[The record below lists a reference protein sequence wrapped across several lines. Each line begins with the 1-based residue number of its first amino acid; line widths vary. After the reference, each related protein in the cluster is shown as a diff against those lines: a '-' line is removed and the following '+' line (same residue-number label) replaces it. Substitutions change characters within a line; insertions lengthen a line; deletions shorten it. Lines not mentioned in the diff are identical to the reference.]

1 MDHALGRVQA
11 ATGCGTVF
19 SGAPGHDRPPGRGPQ
34 PGAPGLLRGGPP
46 GALRDFDR
54 RGRAGSARIAQ
65 PSRNSEA
72 RGARPAGDVGGPRRT
87 FRRRREL
94 GVELPFGNCFE
105 IKPRSPPGSR
115 CSLIGCQNTFLT
127 RRGPAARPAAGTPVP
142 ARRTGRRVDSGWWTH
157 GLPPQLVNRGRR
169 HRHRPVAYHG
179 PRLAR
184 TCSRPAPM
192 TAATWR
198 CCPALRCPG
207 ELLTPGDV
215 VPRARAAAEPVRR
228 ATRRRGAPQVVRL
241 DEVRPAVYRVGVVAV
256 ERREWPTRRRRTGPL
271 PRLRRPPR
279 QDLPPRGGLP
289 TKSSRS
295 SSSRPGAARRRSRP
309 SSHLPPWVR
318 DPRSRGLPRRPPRES
333 QVRTRRRP
341 GDLLGARG
349 RGPADLREPRT
360 T

>member
-115 CSLIGCQNTFLT
+115 CSLIRLPEHVPDAAGAGSPTC
-127 RRGPAARPAAGTPVP
+127 RRDPRPGSPHRKTGGFGVVDSRAAPAAR
-142 ARRTGRRVDSGWWTH
+142 
-157 GLPPQLVNRGRR
+157 
-169 HRHRPVAYHG
+169 
-179 PRLAR
+179 
-184 TCSRPAPM
+184 
-192 TAATWR
+192 
-198 CCPALRCPG
+198 
-207 ELLTPGDV
+207 
-215 VPRARAAAEPVRR
+215 EPW
-228 ATRRRGAPQVVRL
+228 P
-241 DEVRPAVYRVGVVAV
+241 
-256 ERREWPTRRRRTGPL
+256 PTRR
-271 PRLRRPPR
+271 
-279 QDLPPRGGLP
+279 
-289 TKSSRS
+289 S
-295 SSSRPGAARRRSRP
+295 
-309 SSHLPPWVR
+309 
-318 DPRSRGLPRRPPRES
+318 PRRLP
-333 QVRTRRRP
+333 QALTHVRAT
-341 GDLLGARG
+341 AST
-349 RGPADLREPRT
+349 AT
-360 T
+360 CSSASS